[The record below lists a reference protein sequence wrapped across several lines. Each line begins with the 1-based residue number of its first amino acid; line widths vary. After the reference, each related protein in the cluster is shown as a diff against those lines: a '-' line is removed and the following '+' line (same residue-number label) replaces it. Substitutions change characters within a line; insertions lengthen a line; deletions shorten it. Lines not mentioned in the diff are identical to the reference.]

1 MARRELVIEEWFVV
15 ASDADQARR
24 RLIDSLSRLDSDYD
38 EFIHANLDDA
48 QEHVA
53 SGRSWAR
60 GSSVHKVSLQIE
72 TVPG

>member
-15 ASDADQARR
+15 AGDADQARR
-24 RLIDSLSRLDSDYD
+24 RLINVLSRTDRDNE
-38 EFIHANLDDA
+38 EFIHSNLDDA

-53 SGRSWAR
+53 NGSYWTR

-72 TVPG
+72 TVAA